1 MYVKPGNFSSGQL
14 VKAFNLLTMSLQLV
28 TVHVS
33 PYPLG
38 FGPVFSGLRPTEIL
52 GSRH

>member
-1 MYVKPGNFSSGQL
+1 MFDVGL
-14 VKAFNLLTMSLQLV
+14 DWTERLALQLV

-38 FGPVFSGLRPTEIL
+38 FGPLAFPCLYCF
-52 GSRH
+52 